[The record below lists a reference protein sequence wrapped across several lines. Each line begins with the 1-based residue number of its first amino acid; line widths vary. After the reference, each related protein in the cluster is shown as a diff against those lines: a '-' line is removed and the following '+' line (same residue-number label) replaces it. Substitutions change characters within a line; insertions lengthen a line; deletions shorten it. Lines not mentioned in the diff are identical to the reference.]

1 MSVDAVSDTYWQTA
15 RGTIRERCEAV
26 FNQELLS
33 DVKFEVR
40 DSRGGSKTIPAH
52 KFMLAISSPVFFAMF
67 YGKAAE
73 MKDSVEISD
82 CEYESLLELFRFI
95 YSDKA
100 KLNADNVMQLLYLSK
115 KYMLPT
121 LAEKCSAFLKENLN
135 ALNVFHILPDA
146 QKYEEK
152 DLMNHCWKLIETQTE
167 EAVKSEG
174 FVTVEKSVLEEL
186 VEKNSLHIKEVELFK
201 VIDCWAEKELWDT
214 YWQTARG
221 TIRERCE
228 AVFNQELLSDVKF
241 VVPDSRGGSKTIPA
255 HKFMLAISSPVFFA
269 MFYGKAAEIKDS
281 VEISDCEYESLLE
294 FFRFI
299 YSDKLNLNADNKC
312 SAFLKENLNALNVF
326 HILPDAQKYE
336 EKDLMNHCWKM
347 IATQTEEAVKSEGF
361 VTVERS
367 VLEELVEKNSLNI
380 KEVDLFKAVD
390 CWAENKCKKQ
400 GLVAEGSVKRRVLGE
415 RVVQGIRFPLMEET
429 EFADIVLDSE
439 ILTLKETNR
448 LVKYF
453 NSVLHDSVGFLETE
467 RTEGK
472 QVISRFRSLAGGLH
486 YGETS
491 NCICFDV
498 DKNIHLHA
506 IHFFGSDNSQYSVK
520 LEVSEYNSGIS
531 VRRQEGFFLSKQVHC
546 EIGDHQGFDIL
557 FKPPIAI
564 TANTRYKISAS
575 ITGPPYCYGTNGCS
589 TVEKSGVTFHFFPF
603 SHPTSNGKGQLPK
616 FVFTLD

>member
-33 DVKFEVR
+33 DVKFVVR

-174 FVTVEKSVLEEL
+174 FVTVE
-186 VEKNSLHIKEVELFK
+186 
-201 VIDCWAEKELWDT
+201 
-214 YWQTARG
+214 
-221 TIRERCE
+221 
-228 AVFNQELLSDVKF
+228 
-241 VVPDSRGGSKTIPA
+241 
-255 HKFMLAISSPVFFA
+255 
-269 MFYGKAAEIKDS
+269 
-281 VEISDCEYESLLE
+281 
-294 FFRFI
+294 
-299 YSDKLNLNADNKC
+299 
-312 SAFLKENLNALNVF
+312 
-326 HILPDAQKYE
+326 
-336 EKDLMNHCWKM
+336 
-347 IATQTEEAVKSEGF
+347 
-361 VTVERS
+361 RS

-380 KEVDLFKAVD
+380 KEVELFKAVD
-390 CWAENKCKKQ
+390 CWAEKECKKQ
-400 GLVAEGSVKRRVLGE
+400 GLLAEGSAKRRVLGE
-415 RVVQGIRFPLMEET
+415 RIVQGIRFPLMEQT

-439 ILTLKETNR
+439 ILTLRETNR

-453 NSVLHDSVGFLETE
+453 NSVLNDSVGFLETE

-472 QVISRFRSLAGGLH
+472 QVISRFRSLERGWH
-486 YGETS
+486 YGVTS
-491 NCICFDV
+491 NSIRFDV

-506 IHFFGSDNSQYSVK
+506 IHLFGSHNSQYSVT
-520 LEVSEYNSGIS
+520 LDVSEYSSGIS
-531 VRRQEGFFLSKQVHC
+531 GRRQEGNFLSKQIQC
-546 EIGDHQGFDIL
+546 EIGDYQGFAIV
-557 FKPPIAI
+557 FKSPIAI
-564 TANTRYKISAS
+564 KANTRYQISAV
-575 ITGPPYCYGTNGCS
+575 ITGPPSWYGTNGCS
-589 TVEKSGVTFHFFPF
+589 TVERSGVRFHFNSDSF
-603 SHPTSNGKGQLPK
+603 PTSDERGQFSN

>member
-1 MSVDAVSDTYWQTA
+1 MSLQQWLEEMNEPCKAELAMSVDAVSDTYWQTA
-15 RGTIRERCEAV
+15 RGTIRERCEAI

-33 DVKFEVR
+33 DVKFVVR

-73 MKDSVEISD
+73 MKDSVEICD

-100 KLNADNVMQLLYLSK
+100 NLNADNVMQLLYLSK

-121 LAEKCSAFLKENLN
+121 LAE
-135 ALNVFHILPDA
+135 
-146 QKYEEK
+146 
-152 DLMNHCWKLIETQTE
+152 
-167 EAVKSEG
+167 
-174 FVTVEKSVLEEL
+174 
-186 VEKNSLHIKEVELFK
+186 
-201 VIDCWAEKELWDT
+201 
-214 YWQTARG
+214 
-221 TIRERCE
+221 
-228 AVFNQELLSDVKF
+228 
-241 VVPDSRGGSKTIPA
+241 
-255 HKFMLAISSPVFFA
+255 
-269 MFYGKAAEIKDS
+269 
-281 VEISDCEYESLLE
+281 
-294 FFRFI
+294 
-299 YSDKLNLNADNKC
+299 KC

-380 KEVDLFKAVD
+380 KEVELFKAVD
-390 CWAENKCKKQ
+390 CWAENECKKQ
-400 GLVAEGSVKRRVLGE
+400 GLVAEGSAKRRVLGE
-415 RVVQGIRFPLMEET
+415 RVVQGIRFPVMEET

-472 QVISRFRSLAGGLH
+472 QVISRFRSLARGWH
-486 YGETS
+486 YGVTA

-506 IHFFGSDNSQYSVK
+506 IYFFGSDNSQYSVT
-520 LEVSEYNSGIS
+520 LLVLDHSSGIY
-531 VRRQEGFFLSKQVHC
+531 VTRQEGNFLSKQIQC
-546 EIGDHQGFDIL
+546 EIGDYQGFDIV
-557 FKPPIAI
+557 FEPPIAI
-564 TANTRYKISAS
+564 KANTRYQIWAA
-575 ITGPPYCYGTNGCS
+575 ITGPPSWYGTKGCS
-589 TVEKSGVTFHFFPF
+589 TVEKAGVTFHFFPV
-603 SHPTSNGKGQLPK
+603 SHPTSNGVGQFPK

>member
-33 DVKFEVR
+33 DVKFVVR

-73 MKDSVEISD
+73 MKDSVEICD

-100 KLNADNVMQLLYLSK
+100 NLNADNVMQLLYLSK

-135 ALNVFHILPDA
+135 ALNVFHILLDA

-152 DLMNHCWKLIETQTE
+152 NLTNHCWKLIETQ
-167 EAVKSEG
+167 S
-174 FVTVEKSVLEEL
+174 
-186 VEKNSLHIKEVELFK
+186 
-201 VIDCWAEKELWDT
+201 
-214 YWQTARG
+214 
-221 TIRERCE
+221 
-228 AVFNQELLSDVKF
+228 
-241 VVPDSRGGSKTIPA
+241 
-255 HKFMLAISSPVFFA
+255 
-269 MFYGKAAEIKDS
+269 
-281 VEISDCEYESLLE
+281 
-294 FFRFI
+294 
-299 YSDKLNLNADNKC
+299 
-312 SAFLKENLNALNVF
+312 
-326 HILPDAQKYE
+326 
-336 EKDLMNHCWKM
+336 
-347 IATQTEEAVKSEGF
+347 EEAVKSEGF

-367 VLEELVEKNSLNI
+367 VLEELVENNSLNI
-380 KEVDLFKAVD
+380 KEVELFKAVD
-390 CWAENKCKKQ
+390 CWAENECKKQ
-400 GLVAEGSVKRRVLGE
+400 GLVADGSVKRRVLGE
-415 RVVQGIRFPLMEET
+415 RVVQGIRFPVMEQT

-472 QVISRFRSLAGGLH
+472 QVISRFRSLARGWH
-486 YGETS
+486 YGVTP

-506 IHFFGSDNSQYSVK
+506 IHFFGSDNSQYSVT
-520 LEVSEYNSGIS
+520 LG
-531 VRRQEGFFLSKQVHC
+531 
-546 EIGDHQGFDIL
+546 
-557 FKPPIAI
+557 
-564 TANTRYKISAS
+564 
-575 ITGPPYCYGTNGCS
+575 
-589 TVEKSGVTFHFFPF
+589 
-603 SHPTSNGKGQLPK
+603 
-616 FVFTLD
+616 VFTRSRKR

>member
-33 DVKFEVR
+33 DVKFVVR

-100 KLNADNVMQLLYLSK
+100 NLNADNVMQLLYLSK

-152 DLMNHCWKLIETQTE
+152 DLMNHCWKLIETQT
-167 EAVKSEG
+167 G
-174 FVTVEKSVLEEL
+174 
-186 VEKNSLHIKEVELFK
+186 
-201 VIDCWAEKELWDT
+201 
-214 YWQTARG
+214 
-221 TIRERCE
+221 
-228 AVFNQELLSDVKF
+228 
-241 VVPDSRGGSKTIPA
+241 
-255 HKFMLAISSPVFFA
+255 
-269 MFYGKAAEIKDS
+269 
-281 VEISDCEYESLLE
+281 
-294 FFRFI
+294 
-299 YSDKLNLNADNKC
+299 
-312 SAFLKENLNALNVF
+312 
-326 HILPDAQKYE
+326 
-336 EKDLMNHCWKM
+336 
-347 IATQTEEAVKSEGF
+347 EAVKSEGF

-380 KEVDLFKAVD
+380 KEVELFKAVD
-390 CWAENKCKKQ
+390 CWAEKECEKQ

-415 RVVQGIRFPLMEET
+415 RVVHGIRFPLMGQT

-439 ILTLKETNR
+439 ILTLRETNR

-453 NSVLHDSVGFLETE
+453 NSVLNDSVGFLETE
-467 RTEGK
+467 RTGGK
-472 QVISRFRSLAGGLH
+472 QVISRFRSLKRRWH
-486 YGETS
+486 YGRDS
-491 NCICFDV
+491 NYICFDV
-498 DKNIHLHA
+498 DKNVHLHA
-506 IHFFGSDNSQYSVK
+506 IQLFGRDNSEYSVV
-520 LEVSEYNSGIS
+520 LEVVETSSGVS
-531 VRRQEGFFLSKQVHC
+531 VKKQQDICLSRLKQC
-546 EIGDHQGFDIL
+546 EIGDYQAFDIV
-557 FKPPIAI
+557 FEPPIAI
-564 TANTRYKISAS
+564 KANTLYKISAA
-575 ITGPPYCYGTNGCS
+575 ITGPPSWYGTNGCS
-589 TVEKSGVTFHFFPF
+589 TVEHSGVTFHF
-603 SHPTSNGKGQLPK
+603 SNVNFISGPSSFEKGQFSK

>member
-1 MSVDAVSDTYWQTA
+1 MNEPCKAELAMSVDAVSDTYWQTA

-33 DVKFEVR
+33 DVKFVVR

-100 KLNADNVMQLLYLSK
+100 NLNADNVMQLLYLSK

-152 DLMNHCWKLIETQTE
+152 SLKNHCWKLIETQ
-167 EAVKSEG
+167 S
-174 FVTVEKSVLEEL
+174 
-186 VEKNSLHIKEVELFK
+186 
-201 VIDCWAEKELWDT
+201 
-214 YWQTARG
+214 
-221 TIRERCE
+221 
-228 AVFNQELLSDVKF
+228 
-241 VVPDSRGGSKTIPA
+241 
-255 HKFMLAISSPVFFA
+255 
-269 MFYGKAAEIKDS
+269 
-281 VEISDCEYESLLE
+281 
-294 FFRFI
+294 
-299 YSDKLNLNADNKC
+299 
-312 SAFLKENLNALNVF
+312 
-326 HILPDAQKYE
+326 
-336 EKDLMNHCWKM
+336 
-347 IATQTEEAVKSEGF
+347 EEAVKSEGF

-380 KEVDLFKAVD
+380 KEVELFKAVD
-390 CWAENKCKKQ
+390 CWAENECKKQ
-400 GLVAEGSVKRRVLGE
+400 GLVAEGSAKRRVLGE
-415 RVVQGIRFPLMEET
+415 RVVQGIRFPVMEQT

-439 ILTLKETNR
+439 ILTPKETNR

-453 NSVLHDSVGFLETE
+453 NSVLHDSVGFLETA
-467 RTEGK
+467 RTGGK
-472 QVISRFRSLAGGLH
+472 QVISRFRSVARGWWYYPG
-486 YGETS
+486 YR

-506 IHFFGSDNSQYSVK
+506 IHFFGSDNSQYSVT
-520 LEVSEYNSGIS
+520 LGVLDHSSGIS
-531 VRRQEGFFLSKQVHC
+531 VRKQEGNFLSKQIQC
-546 EIGDHQGFDIL
+546 EIGYHQGFDIV
-557 FKPPIAI
+557 FEPPIAI
-564 TANTRYKISAS
+564 KANTCYEISAA
-575 ITGPPYCYGTNGCS
+575 ITGPPSWYGRNGCS
-589 TVEKSGVTFHFFPF
+589 TVENSGVTFHF
-603 SHPTSNGKGQLPK
+603 TSASTTQTNNEMGQFPK

>member
-33 DVKFEVR
+33 DVKFVVR

-100 KLNADNVMQLLYLSK
+100 NLNADNVMQLLYLSK

-152 DLMNHCWKLIETQTE
+152 DLMNHCWKLIETE
-167 EAVKSEG
+167 
-174 FVTVEKSVLEEL
+174 
-186 VEKNSLHIKEVELFK
+186 
-201 VIDCWAEKELWDT
+201 
-214 YWQTARG
+214 
-221 TIRERCE
+221 
-228 AVFNQELLSDVKF
+228 
-241 VVPDSRGGSKTIPA
+241 
-255 HKFMLAISSPVFFA
+255 
-269 MFYGKAAEIKDS
+269 
-281 VEISDCEYESLLE
+281 
-294 FFRFI
+294 
-299 YSDKLNLNADNKC
+299 
-312 SAFLKENLNALNVF
+312 
-326 HILPDAQKYE
+326 
-336 EKDLMNHCWKM
+336 
-347 IATQTEEAVKSEGF
+347 TEEAVKSEGF

-380 KEVDLFKAVD
+380 KEVELFKAVD
-390 CWAENKCKKQ
+390 CWAEKECKKQ
-400 GLVAEGSVKRRVLGE
+400 GLLAEGSAKRRVLGE
-415 RVVQGIRFPLMEET
+415 RIVQGIRFPLMEQT

-467 RTEGK
+467 RRQRTEGK
-472 QVISRFRSLAGGLH
+472 QVISRFRSLARGW
-486 YGETS
+486 YYSFNS

-506 IHFFGSDNSQYSVK
+506 IHFFGSDNSQYSVT
-520 LEVSEYNSGIS
+520 LEVSDHSSCIS
-531 VRRQEGFFLSKQVHC
+531 VGRQEGNFLSKQIQC
-546 EIGDHQGFDIL
+546 EIGDHQGFDIV
-557 FKPPIAI
+557 FEPPIAI
-564 TANTRYKISAS
+564 KANKRYRIWAA
-575 ITGPPYCYGTNGCS
+575 ITGPPSWYGTNRCS
-589 TVEKSGVTFHFFPF
+589 TVEKSGVTFHFY
-603 SHPTSNGKGQLPK
+603 SVSGCASSCEKGQFSK

>member
-33 DVKFEVR
+33 DVKFVVR

-52 KFMLAISSPVFFAMF
+52 KFMLAISSPVFSAMF

-100 KLNADNVMQLLYLSK
+100 NLNADNVMQLLYLSK

-201 VIDCWAEKELWDT
+201 VIDCWAEKE
-214 YWQTARG
+214 
-221 TIRERCE
+221 
-228 AVFNQELLSDVKF
+228 
-241 VVPDSRGGSKTIPA
+241 
-255 HKFMLAISSPVFFA
+255 
-269 MFYGKAAEIKDS
+269 
-281 VEISDCEYESLLE
+281 
-294 FFRFI
+294 
-299 YSDKLNLNADNKC
+299 
-312 SAFLKENLNALNVF
+312 
-326 HILPDAQKYE
+326 
-336 EKDLMNHCWKM
+336 
-347 IATQTEEAVKSEGF
+347 
-361 VTVERS
+361 
-367 VLEELVEKNSLNI
+367 
-380 KEVDLFKAVD
+380 
-390 CWAENKCKKQ
+390 CKKQ
-400 GLVAEGSVKRRVLGE
+400 GLVPEGSVKRRVLGE
-415 RVVQGIRFPLMEET
+415 RIVQGIRFPLMGQT

-439 ILTLKETNR
+439 ILTLRETNR

-453 NSVLHDSVGFLETE
+453 NSVLNDSVGFLETE
-467 RTEGK
+467 RTGGK
-472 QVISRFRSLAGGLH
+472 QVISRFRSLARGWH
-486 YGETS
+486 YRETS
-491 NCICFDV
+491 NFICFDV

-506 IHFFGSDNSQYSVK
+506 IHFFGSDNSQYSVT
-520 LEVSEYNSGIS
+520 LEVFEHSSGIS
-531 VRRQEGFFLSKQVHC
+531 VRKHEGNFLSKQIPW
-546 EIGDHQGFDIL
+546 EIGDHQGFDIV
-557 FKPPIAI
+557 FEPPIAI
-564 TANTRYKISAS
+564 KANKRYQIWAV
-575 ITGPPYCYGTNGCS
+575 ITGPPSWYGTNGCS
-589 TVEKSGVTFHFFPF
+589 TVEKSGVRFHFSSF
-603 SHPTSNGKGQLPK
+603 SPPTSNEKGQFPR

>member
-33 DVKFEVR
+33 NVKFVVR

-100 KLNADNVMQLLYLSK
+100 NLNADNVMQLLYLSK

-174 FVTVEKSVLEEL
+174 FVTVE
-186 VEKNSLHIKEVELFK
+186 
-201 VIDCWAEKELWDT
+201 
-214 YWQTARG
+214 
-221 TIRERCE
+221 
-228 AVFNQELLSDVKF
+228 
-241 VVPDSRGGSKTIPA
+241 
-255 HKFMLAISSPVFFA
+255 
-269 MFYGKAAEIKDS
+269 
-281 VEISDCEYESLLE
+281 
-294 FFRFI
+294 
-299 YSDKLNLNADNKC
+299 
-312 SAFLKENLNALNVF
+312 
-326 HILPDAQKYE
+326 
-336 EKDLMNHCWKM
+336 
-347 IATQTEEAVKSEGF
+347 
-361 VTVERS
+361 RS

-380 KEVDLFKAVD
+380 KEVELFKGID
-390 CWAENKCKKQ
+390 CWSEKECKKQ

-415 RVVQGIRFPLMEET
+415 RVVQGIRFPLMGQT

-439 ILTLKETNR
+439 ILTLRETNR

-453 NSVLHDSVGFLETE
+453 NSVLNESVGFLETE
-467 RTEGK
+467 RNGGK
-472 QVISRFRSLAGGLH
+472 QDISRFRSLDRGWG
-486 YGETS
+486 YTFDYP
-491 NCICFDV
+491 NCICFGV

-506 IHFFGSDNSQYSVK
+506 IHFFGSDNNQYSVTLK
-520 LEVSEYNSGIS
+520 VLDHSSGIS
-531 VRRQEGFFLSKQVHC
+531 VRKQEGNFLSKQIHW
-546 EIGDHQGFDIL
+546 EIGDHQGFDIVL
-557 FKPPIAI
+557 EPPIAI
-564 TANTRYKISAS
+564 KANTPYEISAA
-575 ITGPPYCYGTNGCS
+575 ITGPPSWYGTNGCS
-589 TVEKSGVTFHFFPF
+589 TVEKSGVTFHFI
-603 SHPTSNGKGQLPK
+603 SASIPTSYERGQFSR